1 MIVSVHQPQYIP
13 WLGYF
18 DKIARSDCFVFLDN
32 VQYKERE
39 FQNRNKIRTK
49 DGWVWLTVPVVSKG
63 LGRQKI
69 ADVAIDNGFAWRKQ
83 HLKSWEV
90 WYARSPFFKENFAFF
105 EKIYT
110 SEWDKLAQLNIY
122 IIQYVLKM
130 LGVEKPVFFESV
142 LQTTT
147 TKTER
152 IIEICRKLKADV
164 YLSGAGGRD
173 YIEADKFREAGIE
186 LRYQDFIHPEYRQQF
201 SLSGKDFI
209 SHLSIFDLLLNE
221 GPESRKILGL

>member
-18 DKIARSDCFVFLDN
+18 DKIAKSDCFVFLDC

-49 DGWVWLTVPVVSKG
+49 DGWGWLTVPVVSKG
-63 LGRQKI
+63 MGRQKI
-69 ADVAIDNGFAWRKQ
+69 SDVVIDNGFAWKKQ

-90 WYARSPFFKENFAFF
+90 WYARAPFFKGHSAFF

-110 SEWDKLAQLNIY
+110 TEWDKLSQLNIF
-122 IIQYVLKM
+122 ITQYVLEM
-130 LGVEKPVFFESV
+130 LGIEKQILFESA

-147 TKTER
+147 TKTDR
-152 IIEICRKLKADV
+152 IIEICQKLKADV

-173 YIEADKFREAGIE
+173 YIEEDKFKAAGIE
-186 LRYQDFIHPEYRQQF
+186 LRYQDFIHPVYRQQF
-201 SLSGKDFI
+201 SASGKDFI
-209 SHLSIFDLLLNE
+209 SHLSVFDLLLNE
-221 GPESRKILGL
+221 GPESGKILGL

>member
-18 DKIARSDCFVFLDN
+18 DKIAKSDCFVFLDC

-49 DGWVWLTVPVVSKG
+49 DGWGWLSVPVISKG

-69 ADVAIDNGFAWRKQ
+69 ADVAIDNGSAWKKQ

-90 WYARSPFFKENFAFF
+90 WYARSPFFKENLAFF

-110 SEWDKLAQLNIY
+110 TEWDKLSQLNIF
-122 IIQYVLKM
+122 ITQYVFKM
-130 LGVEKPVFFESV
+130 LGIEKPVFFESA

-147 TKTER
+147 TKTDR
-152 IIEICRKLKADV
+152 IIEICQKLKADV

-173 YIEADKFREAGIE
+173 YIEEDKFKAAGIA
-186 LRYQDFIHPEYRQQF
+186 LRYQDFIHPVYRQQF
-201 SLSGKDFI
+201 VSDKAGFI

-221 GPESRKILGL
+221 GPDSKKIMGL